1 VITDLDQTLKTLL
14 ERRIPLDPGAVE
26 ISFACPTRAWASA
39 LRAPAINLYLFDV
52 RENAELRVVQMFT
65 ENRSDRPSGRRI
77 PPVHLDIS
85 YIITAWAPDVE
96 AEHRLLWQT
105 LVALLREPVIGE
117 DVLVGTL
124 REAGPPT
131 RTHTAQAEGM
141 ITDMPAFWAALG
153 NELRP
158 SVTYTATMLADLDLL
173 IEAPLVKTRE
183 IGISDLQVGHRR
195 EGIAI
200 GGVVRSKPKR
210 GAQTEPIEGA
220 QVTFP
225 RLGIT
230 VRSGADGRFLVPDIP
245 RGRHRVRVAVGSRA
259 IESEMEVP
267 APSYDLE
274 V

>member
-1 VITDLDQTLKTLL
+1 
-14 ERRIPLDPGAVE
+14 
-26 ISFACPTRAWASA
+26 
-39 LRAPAINLYLFDV
+39 
-52 RENAELRVVQMFT
+52 LRVVQMMT
-65 ENRSDRPSGRRI
+65 QNRSDGPTGRRI
-77 PPVHLDIS
+77 PPVHLDFS

-96 AEHRLLWQT
+96 TEHRLLWQT

-131 RTHTAQAEGM
+131 RTHTAQSEGF
-141 ITDMPAFWAALG
+141 TSDLPGFWGALG

-158 SVTYTATMLADLDLL
+158 SVTYTATMLADLDVL

-183 IGISDLQVGHRR
+183 IGISDLNVGHRK

-200 GGVVRSKPKR
+200 GGVVRAKAKR
-210 GAQTEPIEGA
+210 GEQAAPLEGA

-225 RLGIT
+225 KLGIT
-230 VRSGADGRFLVPDIP
+230 VRSGEEGRFRVPDIP
-245 RGRHRVRVAVGSRA
+245 RGRHRVRVTVGSKA